1 MYVFMYMC
9 MYVYMY
15 LCMYLCMCVH
25 MYILA
30 GELVTIHVIKSVYVG
45 MYDCIIII
53 NIIII
58 NNNII
63 ILVKFLS

>member
-1 MYVFMYMC
+1 MYVCIYVFMYVFMYVC
-9 MYVYMY
+9 TYV
-15 LCMYLCMCVH
+15 H
-25 MYILA
+25 ISW
-30 GELVTIHVIKSVYVG
+30 GILVTIHVITSVYVG

>member
-1 MYVFMYMC
+1 MYVCIYVFMYVFMYVC
-9 MYVYMY
+9 TYV
-15 LCMYLCMCVH
+15 H
-25 MYILA
+25 ISW
-30 GELVTIHVIKSVYVG
+30 GILVTIHVIKSVYVG